1 MLGQMTPVQE
11 FEGIRYWVQIEG
23 VFRKTIR
30 VYRVVGTSDHG
41 TVVHFED
48 VRNKMQHRRHVSM
61 LDTGYFKPFLIPG
74 GKKYA

>member
-1 MLGQMTPVQE
+1 MLGKITPISE
-11 FEGIRYWVQIEG
+11 YDGIKFWVQIEG

-30 VYRVVGTSDHG
+30 VYRVIGTSDLG

-48 VRNKMQHRRHVSM
+48 VRNRYQHRSHISM

-74 GKKYA
+74 GKRA